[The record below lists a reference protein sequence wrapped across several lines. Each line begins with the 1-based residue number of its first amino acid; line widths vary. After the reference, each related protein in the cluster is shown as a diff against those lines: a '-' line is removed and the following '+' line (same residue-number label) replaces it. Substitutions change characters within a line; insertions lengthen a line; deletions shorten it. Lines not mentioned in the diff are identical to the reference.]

1 MGKAVCLRAARR
13 KRKPAWPLSK
23 VVAVCRSAPAVWLA
37 LQNISEE
44 RRTHIVTPTRTDL
57 SQRSGVAR
65 ANTISRALSTLEE
78 AGWLER
84 EHVPVFEGAQRVA
97 TLLRIILRKQQIPPH
112 TKPSAVGNRKRCRGM
127 PQNPCQRDQSH
138 SNRNCCEGK
147 PRNLWQDSSIEE
159 GAHDAAPACGGAAAR
174 PGPGRGVSAPPTPGN
189 SPAPAAP
196 DDEHDPLDPKTNVP
210 MSVALAE
217 ATKLNDQ
224 AEIERI
230 KSVWALYREIHNEG
244 CATEGAK

>member
-1 MGKAVCLRAARR
+1 MNKAIQRDKVRR
-13 KRKPAWPLSK
+13 KRRPAWPLSK

-57 SQRSGVAR
+57 SQRCGVAR

-97 TLLRIILRKQQIPPH
+97 TLLRIVLRKQQISPH
-112 TKPSAVGNRKRCRGM
+112 TKPIAVGNRKRCKGM
-127 PQNPCQRDQSH
+127 PQNPCQRDQLHSH
-138 SNRNCCEGK
+138 KNRCEGK
-147 PRNLWQDSSIEE
+147 PQKLWQDSSKEE
-159 GAHDAAPACGGAAAR
+159 GAHDAAPACCGAAAR

-189 SPAPAAP
+189 MAAPVAP
-196 DDEHDPLDPKTNVP
+196 DDEHDPLDPKSNVP
-210 MSVALAE
+210 MSVALAK
-217 ATKLNDQ
+217 ATKRNDR
-224 AEIERI
+224 AEIDRI
-230 KSVWALYREIHNEG
+230 NSVWALYREIHNEG
-244 CATEGAK
+244 RATEGAK